1 MQKNNKV
8 TNLSDSEFLSYL
20 YSERDREENLNS
32 YQGWSAWAVIG
43 ALITVICA
51 GYTIAANKGD
61 EINILRVGYILSS
74 IAGLCIC
81 FRPYFLIL
89 KLIFSK
95 ERGCD
100 VKRIKYLED
109 VCPKL
114 YLWFTF
120 LISVAFSIFIPI
132 NDSTSPWS
140 AVSVGWIITAILLV
154 FAIVYVQIK
163 KDKIVWS
170 LVDGLIFGEL
180 KLDRWFGCILGGV
193 LSIIWTQS
201 FKKFEGGVIGN
212 PDVEMAVIIVTA
224 IGLIYLL
231 INILKSE
238 NMSSHMDVL
247 LDDYIYKCRDKGDIY
262 HQIQVLHM
270 GYGVLEV
277 CSREVYQLKNSLK
290 DFEPQKKKVEEFI
303 KLLSNGKFDINDID
317 SYINVMRSAFSFI
330 NQLKVQSEALE
341 RKIKQIEN
349 QVPRIEEVEEYRE
362 LLIIVEKL
370 LEQENNVIK
379 TIHSTVDQMDDWL
392 NKQQAETTDGAK
404 LEFFKTEQ
412 RSYGD
417 VERRMAD

>member
-1 MQKNNKV
+1 MKYKMKESNNI
-8 TNLSDSEFLSYL
+8 TGLSDAEFLSFL
-20 YSERDREENLNS
+20 YSEREREESLNS

-95 ERGCD
+95 ERRYD

-120 LISVAFSIFIPI
+120 LISITFSIFIPI

-170 LVDGLIFGEL
+170 LVDSLIFGEL
-180 KLDRWFGCILGGV
+180 KLDCWFGGILGGV
-193 LSIIWTQS
+193 LSIVWTQS

-212 PDVEMAVIIVTA
+212 PDVEIAIIFATAV
-224 IGLIYLL
+224 GLIYLL
-231 INILKSE
+231 IRIL
-238 NMSSHMDVL
+238 
-247 LDDYIYKCRDKGDIY
+247 I
-262 HQIQVLHM
+262 
-270 GYGVLEV
+270 
-277 CSREVYQLKNSLK
+277 
-290 DFEPQKKKVEEFI
+290 
-303 KLLSNGKFDINDID
+303 
-317 SYINVMRSAFSFI
+317 
-330 NQLKVQSEALE
+330 
-341 RKIKQIEN
+341 
-349 QVPRIEEVEEYRE
+349 
-362 LLIIVEKL
+362 
-370 LEQENNVIK
+370 
-379 TIHSTVDQMDDWL
+379 
-392 NKQQAETTDGAK
+392 
-404 LEFFKTEQ
+404 
-412 RSYGD
+412 
-417 VERRMAD
+417 